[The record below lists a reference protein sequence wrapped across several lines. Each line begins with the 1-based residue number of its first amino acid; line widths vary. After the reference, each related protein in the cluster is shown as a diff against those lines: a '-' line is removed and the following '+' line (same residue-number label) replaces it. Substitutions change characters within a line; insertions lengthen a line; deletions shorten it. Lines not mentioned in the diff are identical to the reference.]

1 MRTFG
6 GLPVF
11 DALVP
16 DEETGML
23 KISLVDIPAVMSD
36 FLVFNAEREVQMYS
50 IQNEDKRLVYGVVC
64 RANYPI
70 IRFSPKIGKYCIV
83 FKPET
88 IRKMAEKYLAESR
101 QNDVSTMHKTDVEG
115 VQMVQYFIKDSTRGV
130 NPEGFAYIADG
141 SLFAEFHILND
152 DVWAAIKAGTYNGF
166 SLEGVFDFIP
176 EPEVSAR
183 IQEDAE
189 LEKAIKTEILSII
202 KHYE

>member
-1 MRTFG
+1 MFTIG

-16 DEETGML
+16 DEDTGML

-36 FLVFNAEREVQMYS
+36 FLVFNAQREVQMYS
-50 IQNEDKRLVYGVVC
+50 IQDEDLRLVYGVVA

-70 IRFSPKIGKYCIV
+70 YRKSEQIGEYYIV

-88 IRKMAEKYLAESR
+88 IRAMAEKYLAESR
-101 QNDVSTMHKTDVEG
+101 QNDVSTMHTTDVEG
-115 VQMVQYFIKDSTRGV
+115 VQMVQYFIKDSSRGV
-130 NPEGFAYIADG
+130 NPEGFADIADG

-152 DVWAAIKAGTYNGF
+152 EVWSAIKAGTYNGF

-176 EPEVSAR
+176 EPEVAAR
-183 IQEDAE
+183 SQGDEME
-189 LEKAIKTEILSII
+189 RQVKSEILSII
-202 KHYE
+202 KQL

>member
-1 MRTFG
+1 MFTIG

-23 KISLVDIPAVMSD
+23 KISLVDVPAVMSD
-36 FLVFNAEREVQMYS
+36 FLVFNAEREVQMFS
-50 IQNEDKRLVYGVVC
+50 IKDEERRLVYGVVA

-70 IRFSPKIGKYCIV
+70 LRISPKIGKYYIV

-88 IRKMAEKYLAESR
+88 IRAMAEKYLAESR
-101 QNDVSTMHKTDVEG
+101 QNEVSTMHKTDVEG
-115 VQMVQYFIKDSTRGV
+115 VQMVQYFIKDSARGV
-130 NPEGFAYIADG
+130 NPEGFADVADG
-141 SLFAEFHILND
+141 SLFAEFHVLND

-176 EPEVSAR
+176 EPDVAARREVD
-183 IQEDAE
+183 ETE
-189 LEKAIKTEILSII
+189 THIKNSILSII
-202 KHYE
+202 KQL